1 MSISAKEVQELRKI
15 SGAGMME
22 CKSALNES
30 NGDIKEAFKL
40 LREKGI
46 AKAEKKS
53 SREANEGLIGIKNTK
68 EGASIIEVNS
78 ETDFVSRNK
87 EFQELVYNILDISMD
102 HKGDKKIIED
112 CKDLISDAV
121 GKIGENIVFKRA
133 DYLDGDIH
141 TYIHNKID
149 NGLGKIGVLLKFSV
163 SEKDLSEVGKKLCM
177 HIAAASPLS
186 ISEKDLDS
194 KFLEAEKE
202 IIKKQLKESGK
213 PANIVEKMLQGKIN
227 KIFEEVT
234 LLKQKFVM
242 DQSLNIDDYLKS
254 VSEEIGETITVD
266 RFVRYELGNW
276 KWSNQKIN
284 GYF

>member
-1 MSISAKEVQELRKI
+1 MSISAKEVQELRKM

-22 CKSALNES
+22 CKLALNDS
-30 NGDIKEAFKL
+30 NGDVKEAFKL

-53 SREANEGLIGIKNTK
+53 SRKANEGLIGIKNTK
-68 EGASIIEVNS
+68 EGASIIEINS

-87 EFQELVYNILDISMD
+87 EFQDLVYKILDISID
-102 HKGDKKIIED
+102 HKGDNKILEG

-121 GKIGENIVFKRA
+121 GKIGENIVFKRT
-133 DYLDGDIH
+133 DYLDGHIH

-149 NGLGKIGVLLKFSV
+149 DGLGKIGVLLKFSD
-163 SEKDLSEVGKKLCM
+163 SKMDLSEVGKKLCM

-186 ISEKDLDS
+186 ISEKDLDNQY
-194 KFLEAEKE
+194 LEAEKE
-202 IIKKQLKESGK
+202 IIEKQLKDSGK

-234 LLKQKFVM
+234 LLKQKFVI
-242 DQSLNIDDYLKS
+242 DQSLSIDDYLKS
-254 VSEEIGETITVD
+254 VSEEVGESITVD
-266 RFVRYELGNW
+266 RFVRYELGN
-276 KWSNQKIN
+276 
-284 GYF
+284 

>member
-1 MSISAKEVQELRKI
+1 MSISAKEVQELRKM

-22 CKSALNES
+22 CKSALNDS
-30 NGDIKEAFKL
+30 NGDVKEAFKL

-68 EGASIIEVNS
+68 DGASIIEINS

-87 EFQELVYNILDISMD
+87 EFQKLVYKILDISID
-102 HKGDKKIIED
+102 HKGENKVFED

-121 GKIGENIVFKRA
+121 GKIGENIVFRRV
-133 DYLDGDIH
+133 DYLDGNIH

-149 NGLGKIGVLLKFSV
+149 DGLGKIGVLLKLS
-163 SEKDLSEVGKKLCM
+163 SSKMDLSDVGKKLCM
-177 HIAAASPLS
+177 HIAATAPLS
-186 ISEKDLDS
+186 ISEKDLDN
-194 KFLEAEKE
+194 KFLDSEKE
-202 IIKKQLKESGK
+202 IIEKQLKDLGK

-234 LLKQKFVM
+234 LLNQKFVM
-242 DQSLNIDDYLKS
+242 DQNLNIDEYLKS
-254 VSEEIGETITVD
+254 VSEDIGETIVVD
-266 RFVRYELGNW
+266 KFVRYELGN
-276 KWSNQKIN
+276 
-284 GYF
+284 

>member
-1 MSISAKEVQELRKI
+1 MSISAKEVQELRKM

-22 CKSALNES
+22 CKSALNDS
-30 NGDIKEAFKL
+30 NGDVKEAFKL
-40 LREKGI
+40 LRERGI
-46 AKAEKKS
+46 AQAEKKS
-53 SREANEGLIGIKNTK
+53 SREANEGLIGIKNTQT
-68 EGASIIEVNS
+68 GASIIEINS

-87 EFQELVYNILDISMD
+87 EFQELVYKILDISMD
-102 HKGDKKIIED
+102 NKGDNKILED

-133 DYLDGDIH
+133 DYLDGNIH

-149 NGLGKIGVLLKFSV
+149 DGLGKIGVLLKLSG
-163 SEKDLSEVGKKLCM
+163 SEKDLSDVGKKLCM

-194 KFLEAEKE
+194 KYLESEKE
-202 IIKKQLKESGK
+202 IIEKQLKDSGK
-213 PANIVEKMLQGKIN
+213 PVNIVEKMLKGKIN

-242 DQSLNIDDYLKS
+242 DQNLSIDDYLKS
-254 VSEEIGETITVD
+254 VSEEAGEIITVD
-266 RFVRYELGNW
+266 KFIRYELGN
-276 KWSNQKIN
+276 
-284 GYF
+284 

>member
-1 MSISAKEVQELRKI
+1 MTISAKEVQELRKM

-53 SREANEGLIGIKNTK
+53 GREANEGLIGIKKNK
-68 EGASIIEVNS
+68 DGASIVEINS

-87 EFQELVYNILDISMD
+87 EFQDLVYKILDMSIEL
-102 HKGDKKIIED
+102 KGDNKILD
-112 CKDLISDAV
+112 VSKTLISDAV

-133 DYLDGDIH
+133 DYLDGNIY
-141 TYIHNKID
+141 TYVHNKIED
-149 NGLGKIGVLLKFSV
+149 GLGKIGVLLKLGKSD
-163 SEKDLSEVGKKLCM
+163 KDLEEFGKKLCM

-186 ISEKDLDS
+186 ISEHDLDKKYLDS
-194 KFLEAEKE
+194 EKE
-202 IIKKQLKESGK
+202 IIEKQLKDSGK

-242 DQSLNIDDYLKS
+242 DQSLSINEYLKS
-254 VSEEIGETITVD
+254 TSEEVGENITVD
-266 RFVRYELGNW
+266 KFVRYELGN
-276 KWSNQKIN
+276 
-284 GYF
+284 

>member
-1 MSISAKEVQELRKI
+1 MSISAKEVQELRKM

-22 CKSALNES
+22 CKSALNDS
-30 NGDIKEAFKL
+30 NGDVKEAFKL

-53 SREANEGLIGIKNTK
+53 SREANEGLIGIKNAK
-68 EGASIIEVNS
+68 EGASIVEINS

-87 EFQELVYNILDISMD
+87 EFQALVNKILDISLD

-133 DYLDGDIH
+133 DYLDGNIH
-141 TYIHNKID
+141 TYVHNKID
-149 NGLGKIGVLLKFSV
+149 DGLGKIGVLLKLSD
-163 SEKDLSEVGKKLCM
+163 SKMDLSEVGKKLCM

-186 ISEKDLDS
+186 ISEKDLDNQY
-194 KFLEAEKE
+194 LEAEKE
-202 IIKKQLKESGK
+202 IIEKQLKDSGK

-242 DQSLNIDDYLKS
+242 DQSLSIDDYLKK
-254 VSEEIGETITVD
+254 VSEELGETITVNK
-266 RFVRYELGNW
+266 FVRYELGN
-276 KWSNQKIN
+276 
-284 GYF
+284 

>member
-1 MSISAKEVQELRKI
+1 MSISAKEVQELRKM

-22 CKSALNES
+22 CKSALNDS
-30 NGDIKEAFKL
+30 NGDVKEAFKL

-53 SREANEGLIGIKNTK
+53 SREANEGLIGIKNAK
-68 EGASIIEVNS
+68 EGASIVEINS

-87 EFQELVYNILDISMD
+87 EFQALVNKILDISID
-102 HKGDKKIIED
+102 HKGDNKIIED

-133 DYLDGDIH
+133 DYLDGNIH
-141 TYIHNKID
+141 TYVHNKID
-149 NGLGKIGVLLKFSV
+149 DGLGKIGVLLKLSG
-163 SEKDLSEVGKKLCM
+163 SKKDLSDLGKKLCM

-186 ISEKDLDS
+186 ISEKDLDN
-194 KFLEAEKE
+194 KYLEAEKE
-202 IIKKQLKESGK
+202 IIEKQLKDSGK
-213 PANIVEKMLQGKIN
+213 PDNIVEKMLQGKIN

-242 DQSLNIDDYLKS
+242 DQSLSIDDYLKS
-254 VSEEIGETITVD
+254 VSEETGETITID
-266 RFVRYELGNW
+266 KFVRYELGN
-276 KWSNQKIN
+276 
-284 GYF
+284 

>member
-22 CKSALNES
+22 CKSALSES
-30 NGDIKEAFKL
+30 NGNVKEAFKL

-53 SREANEGLIGIKNTK
+53 GRDANEGLVGIKKNK
-68 EGASIIEVNS
+68 EGASIIEINS

-87 EFQELVYNILDISMD
+87 EFQELVNKILDMSLELRGDNRIFEKS
-102 HKGDKKIIED
+102 KGI
-112 CKDLISDAV
+112 ISDAV
-121 GKIGENIVFKRA
+121 GKIGENIVFKRT
-133 DYLDGDIH
+133 DYLEGKIY

-149 NGLGKIGVLLKFSV
+149 NGLGKIGVLLKLGNSD
-163 SEKDLSEVGKKLCM
+163 KHLDEVGKKLCM

-186 ISEKDLDS
+186 ISEHDLDS
-194 KFLEAEKE
+194 KYLESEKE
-202 IIKKQLKESGK
+202 IIKKQLKDSGK
-213 PANIVEKMLQGKIN
+213 PAEIIEKMLQGKIN

-242 DQSLNIDDYLKS
+242 DQSLSINDFLESTSK
-254 VSEEIGETITVD
+254 EIGENITID
-266 RFVRYELGNW
+266 KFVRYELGN
-276 KWSNQKIN
+276 
-284 GYF
+284 

>member
-1 MSISAKEVQELRKI
+1 MSISAKEVQELRKM

-22 CKSALNES
+22 CKSALSDS
-30 NGDIKEAFKL
+30 NGDVKEAFKL

-53 SREANEGLIGIKNTK
+53 GREANEGLIGIKNTK
-68 EGASIIEVNS
+68 EGASIIEINS

-87 EFQELVYNILDISMD
+87 EFQELVHKILDISMD
-102 HKGDKKIIED
+102 HRGDNKLLED

-133 DYLDGDIH
+133 GYIDGNIH

-149 NGLGKIGVLLKFSV
+149 DGLGKIGVLLKLNG
-163 SEKDLSEVGKKLCM
+163 SEKDLSDVGKKLCM

-186 ISEKDLDS
+186 ISEKDLDNKYLDS
-194 KFLEAEKE
+194 EKE
-202 IIKKQLKESGK
+202 IIEKQLKDSGK
-213 PANIVEKMLQGKIN
+213 PANIVEKMLQGKVN

-242 DQSLNIDDYLKS
+242 DQSLSIDDYLKV
-254 VSEEIGETITVD
+254 VSEEVGETITID
-266 RFVRYELGNW
+266 KFLRYELGN
-276 KWSNQKIN
+276 
-284 GYF
+284 